1 MIVVFNCCFFVYKF
15 VKDMRGYSVAL
26 QPFEK
31 RAALMS

>member
-1 MIVVFNCCFFVYKF
+1 MLFLFVYKF

-31 RAALMS
+31 RATLIA